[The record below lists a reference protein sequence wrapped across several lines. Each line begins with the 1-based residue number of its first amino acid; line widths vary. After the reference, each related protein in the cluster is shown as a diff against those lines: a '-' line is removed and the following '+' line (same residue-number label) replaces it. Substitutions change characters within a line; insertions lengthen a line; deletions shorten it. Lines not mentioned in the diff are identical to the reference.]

1 MPIVSTVLAILQQ
14 EGYRPHSG
22 AASATTFRYY
32 GQPAAVRVQPLGS
45 GAIVELECTLPRPA
59 PEPGAVSA
67 FEQRHALARIGSV
80 NGQAQ
85 LRVHTM
91 LSEADAATQFQ
102 MLLHLLD
109 TYAAAYVFSSPDL
122 PEWVE
127 PERPEPASP
136 EPAQPEPTP
145 PPAGPNEAAPA
156 PESEPAPSA
165 PAASASAGP
174 PPAPPEIPAG
184 WEDVWGLLHGRFHPL
199 ARALAALKL
208 PVPDE
213 VQMDMMHGRQVKGT
227 AIMMWGAPPDAVV
240 VCEQGQTVP
249 HGYRG
254 GTWLR
259 HQTVEQVAQETRAY
273 LQAVGRA

>member
-1 MPIVSTVLAILQQ
+1 MPIASTALDILQQ
-14 EGYRPHSG
+14 EGYRPQSG
-22 AASATTFRYY
+22 PGDMLTFRYY
-32 GQPAAVRVQPLGS
+32 GQAAAVRVQPLGS

-59 PEPGAVSA
+59 PAPGDAAA

-80 NGQAQ
+80 QGQAQ
-85 LRVHTM
+85 LRVQTM
-91 LSEADAATQFQ
+91 LSAADAAAQFQ

-109 TYAAAYVFSSPDL
+109 TYAAAYVFTDL
-122 PEWVE
+122 PEWAG
-127 PERPEPASP
+127 PESAEPALATSVGDVEGAP
-136 EPAQPEPTP
+136 QVQVMEAPPLQPEVTP
-145 PPAGPNEAAPA
+145 RLQAQEAPQSAAPSSADA
-156 PESEPAPSA
+156 PV
-165 PAASASAGP
+165 
-174 PPAPPEIPAG
+174 G
-184 WEDVWGLLHGRFHPL
+184 WENVWGLLNGRFHPL
-199 ARALAALKL
+199 ARALAALQV

-227 AIMMWGAPPDAVV
+227 AIMMWGSPPDAVV

-249 HGYRG
+249 YGYRG